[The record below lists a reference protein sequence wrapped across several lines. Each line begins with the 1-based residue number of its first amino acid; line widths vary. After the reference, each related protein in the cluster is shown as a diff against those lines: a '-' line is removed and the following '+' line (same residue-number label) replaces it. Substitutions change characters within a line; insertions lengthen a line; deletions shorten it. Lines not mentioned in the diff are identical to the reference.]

1 MQKHVLT
8 TLLIAQLQNTLV
20 ISQSKQFAEE
30 MSFVPTTFFQS
41 WQSQVQQSPLN
52 MLSPLLSPL
61 FSQFAAVSKKGTST
75 AVSSLLTESDT
86 GDNVHVSSPNENTS
100 NIVNQSNTETHDK
113 VITASNSYNGH
124 TNSSPAVEYLP
135 TIAAPFLDSL
145 AHGIIGG
152 LQHHIQLIKPG
163 TKWCGDG
170 NKARSYEDVGVLYKT
185 DKCCRMHDKCPY
197 YILAR
202 ESKYGLYN
210 DGHFTRSHCD
220 CDASFYDCL
229 KKVNSPF
236 STSVG
241 IAYFNILKM
250 RCFRLEYPIV
260 MCSRMAGWISK
271 HCVEY
276 VVDMAKQKDWQWF
289 DNHEFR

>member
-86 GDNVHVSSPNENTS
+86 GDNVHVSSPNENT
-100 NIVNQSNTETHDK
+100 K
-113 VITASNSYNGH
+113 
-124 TNSSPAVEYLP
+124 YLP